1 MLSLE
6 IKDANGR
13 WLEEAATVLDVEL
26 LDYLETLATLA
37 ALPQLTGMHALR
49 RLDPSGNT
57 RLDEALRAAL
67 QADIETLAPRVRAR
81 DLPEP
86 PAWVGLEGLG
96 DIRLGE
102 ELGWPGLVDV
112 LNRLSRLLSLAR
124 EPGVELWALGD

>member
-13 WLEEAATVLDVEL
+13 WLEEAATVFDVEL
-26 LDYLETLATLA
+26 LDYLATLA
-37 ALPQLTGMHALR
+37 ALPHLTGLHALR
-49 RLDPSGNT
+49 RLEAAGGTP
-57 RLDEALRAAL
+57 LDEAFRAAL
-67 QADIETLAPRVRAR
+67 QADVEALVPRVRAR
-81 DLPEP
+81 DIPEP

-112 LNRLSRLLSLAR
+112 LHRLSRLLALAR
-124 EPGVELWALGD
+124 EPGMELWAIRD

>member
-6 IKDANGR
+6 IQDANGR
-13 WLEEAATVLDVEL
+13 WLAEASTVLDEEL
-26 LDYLETLATLA
+26 LDYFA
-37 ALPQLTGMHALR
+37 ALPGFPGLQALR
-49 RLDPSGNT
+49 GFDSASDT
-57 RLDEALRAAL
+57 RVDEELRTAL
-67 QADIETLAPRVRAR
+67 QADLAAIASRVRGR

-112 LNRLSRLLSLAR
+112 LNRVSRLLALAR
-124 EPGVELWALGD
+124 EPGMELWAIGEE

>member
-13 WLEEAATVLDVEL
+13 WLEEAATVLDEEL
-26 LDYLETLATLA
+26 LDYLA
-37 ALPQLTGMHALR
+37 ALPGLTGLPALR
-49 RLDPSGNT
+49 HPRDTPLA
-57 RLDEALRAAL
+57 EALRAAL
-67 QADIETLAPRVRAR
+67 QADVEALAPRVRAR

-102 ELGWPGLVDV
+102 EFGWPGLVDV
-112 LNRLSRLLSLAR
+112 LNRLSRLLAMAR
-124 EPGVELWALGD
+124 EPGVELWAVGEE